1 MTVKSTIAGRE
12 AEPGGRAVRVV
23 LLAVPPAMELDI
35 VGPMTVFASVNRI
48 CGRPGAGYE
57 MELVTTAPDGAI
69 AGTLGLS
76 LSAHR
81 HFRELHGQVDTLLVV
96 GGTGVLAMREASV
109 LSWLREMAVQVRRLG
124 SVCTGAFLLAEAGL
138 LDGKR
143 ATTHW
148 AWTRELASR
157 YPEVIIDP
165 NPIWIQAG
173 NVYTSAGVTAGMDLA
188 LAFVEE
194 DYGSEM
200 ALAVARDLVLF
211 LRRPGGQSQF
221 SASLAAQ
228 ASERKA
234 LLELQIWM
242 AENLSGR
249 LTVETLAAR
258 AAMSPRNFARVFVRE
273 LGITPARYVE
283 RLRLEAARQ
292 DLERTDKSLEEIASV
307 CGFGSA
313 ELMRRAFHRGLGI
326 SPGRYR
332 DHFGGGSELR
342 S

>member
-1 MTVKSTIAGRE
+1 MKRKAPSTRSQAGKANR
-12 AEPGGRAVRVV
+12 PRRIV

-35 VGPMTVFASVNRI
+35 FGPMSVFAAANRL
-48 CGRPGAGYE
+48 GGPYYTT
-57 MELVTTAPDGAI
+57 ELITTASDGYV

-76 LSAHR
+76 ITAHGR
-81 HFRELHGQVDTLLVV
+81 YGDLRGQIDTLLVV
-96 GGTGVLAMREASV
+96 GGTGVLAAIDPSV
-109 LSWLREMAVQVRRLG
+109 LAWLVRMAAKVRRLG

-138 LDGKR
+138 LDGRK

-148 AWTRELASR
+148 AWTQALASR
-157 YPEVIIDP
+157 YPGVAVDP
-165 NPIWIQAG
+165 NPIWVQSG

-194 DYGSEM
+194 DCGSEA
-200 ALAVARDLVLF
+200 ALSVARDLVLF

-242 AENLSGR
+242 AEHLGER
-249 LTVETLAAR
+249 ITVEQLAER

-273 LGITPARYVE
+273 LGVTPARYIE
-283 RLRLEAARQ
+283 RLRLEAARH
-292 DLERTDKSLEEIASV
+292 DLERTDKSLAEIADA

-313 ELMRRAFHRGLGI
+313 ESMRRTFHRALGI
-326 SPGRYR
+326 TPGSYR
-332 DHFGGGSELR
+332 SHFGTSC
-342 S
+342 

>member
-1 MTVKSTIAGRE
+1 MPAIITKPDVTNMKMVRK
-12 AEPGGRAVRVV
+12 GRAVRVV

-35 VGPMTVFASVNRI
+35 VGPMTVFAAVNRI
-48 CGRPGAGYE
+48 CGERKAGYK
-57 MELVTTAPDGAI
+57 MELVTTAADGAI
-69 AGTLGLS
+69 EGTLGLS
-76 LSAHR
+76 LTAHCSYGAVR
-81 HFRELHGQVDTLLVV
+81 GPVDTLLVV
-96 GGTGVLAMREASV
+96 GGTGVLTMREASV
-109 LSWLREMAVQVRRLG
+109 LSWLRRLAARVRRLG

-157 YPEVIIDP
+157 YPHVVIDP
-165 NPIWIQAG
+165 NPIWVQAG
-173 NVYTSAGVTAGMDLA
+173 RVYTSAGVTAGMDLA

-249 LTVETLAAR
+249 LTVETLAER

-273 LGITPARYVE
+273 LGITPARYIE

-292 DLERTDKSLEEIASV
+292 DLERTDKSLEEIAAA

-326 SPGRYR
+326 TPGRYR
-332 DHFGGGSELR
+332 DHFGAS
-342 S
+342 

>member
-1 MTVKSTIAGRE
+1 MPSRSVKPAIANEKSGDK
-12 AEPGGRAVRVV
+12 GRAVHVV

-35 VGPMTVFASVNRI
+35 VGPMTVFAAVNRI
-48 CGRPGAGYE
+48 CGKQGAGYR
-57 MELVTTAPDGAI
+57 MELVTTSPDGAI
-69 AGTLGLS
+69 EGTLGLS

-81 HFRELHGQVDTLLVV
+81 NYREVCCPVDTLLVV
-96 GGTGVLAMREASV
+96 GGTGVLTMCDPSI
-109 LSWLREMAVQVRRLG
+109 LLWLRRMAARVRRLG

-157 YPEVIIDP
+157 YSQVIVDP
-165 NPIWIQAG
+165 NPIWVQAG
-173 NVYTSAGVTAGMDLA
+173 HVYTSAGVTAGMDLA

-234 LLELQIWM
+234 LLELQIWI

-249 LTVETLAAR
+249 LTVETLAER

-273 LGITPARYVE
+273 LGITPARYIE

-292 DLERTDKSLEEIASV
+292 DLERTDKSLEEIATA

-326 SPGRYR
+326 TPGRYR
-332 DHFGGGSELR
+332 DHFGVS
-342 S
+342 